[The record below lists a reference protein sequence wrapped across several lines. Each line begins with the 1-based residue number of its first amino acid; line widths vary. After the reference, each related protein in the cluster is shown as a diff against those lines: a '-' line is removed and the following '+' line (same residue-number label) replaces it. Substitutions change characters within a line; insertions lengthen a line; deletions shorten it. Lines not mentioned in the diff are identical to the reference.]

1 MVEMITFVMQLEKI
15 FLIQKLESFENINK
29 SQLLEIAQWVYK
41 NYDSRNKMN
50 KQIKE
55 IPWVKTRDTKR
66 GRIKTHALP

>member
-1 MVEMITFVMQLEKI
+1 MITFVMQLEKI

-50 KQIKE
+50 KKIKE
-55 IPWVKTRDTKR
+55 IHGWKPETPR
-66 GRIKTHALP
+66 GEE